1 MNEILGIIVTI
12 FAVVGVIFNNRK
24 MAICFY
30 FWLISNGLSGLIH
43 YNCGVYS
50 LLVRDII
57 FLVLAIEGLIR
68 WRK

>member
-12 FAVVGVIFNNRK
+12 LAVVGVIFNNRK
-24 MAICFY
+24 MPICFY
-30 FWLISNGLSGLIH
+30 FWLLSNSLSGLIH

-50 LLVRDII
+50 LLVRDVV
-57 FLVLAIEGLIR
+57 FLVLAIDGLIK